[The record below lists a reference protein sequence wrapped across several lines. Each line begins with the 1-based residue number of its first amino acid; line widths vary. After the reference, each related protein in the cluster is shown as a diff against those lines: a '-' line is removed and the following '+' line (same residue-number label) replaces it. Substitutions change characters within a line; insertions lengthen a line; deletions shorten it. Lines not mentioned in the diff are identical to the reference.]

1 MRAVPAIVTSVS
13 AVLAL
18 AIAPS
23 PLAAEENRGG
33 FCEQVAAQLEGG
45 VVPPASIPKSASI
58 GNVDVRVLD
67 VFDTTNDAESHLAHR
82 IANRLHVSTRPWVIE
97 QELLFSSGD
106 PYDARALAESER
118 RLRDHR
124 GIYDACIAP
133 IRVRG
138 GAVDVVVVTRDV
150 WTLGVGA
157 GVSRAGE
164 ANTVRFGLEDDNFLG
179 SGRLLDLQYTDDPD
193 RTEQRFRFQDP
204 ALLGTRAELALML
217 AERSDG
223 YRHTLDLA
231 RPFFSFDTRWSAGG
245 RLVSHQGEVKLYS
258 RGEVADRFV
267 MDQSF
272 VEVRGGLSR
281 GWNGTGAHRFLAG
294 FTWDAREY
302 DDALVSSIETPSP
315 RLLPHRPVPR
325 RRLDLAPT
333 PTELPPPRTVA
344 YPWIGWQWVEDG
356 FVERRNLDRLART
369 EDWNLG
375 TQLNVRAGWSS
386 PTWAADENEAV
397 GAFDWSRGI
406 ATPRGRHIVLLDAGA
421 SGRYGDVG
429 AANVLGS
436 ARVRH
441 FFSNF
446 GRHQLVSSLA
456 FDAAR
461 NLDPENQLLLGGDNG
476 LRGYPMRFRDGDRR
490 VLATI
495 EQRFYSNVE
504 VLKLFHLGAAAF
516 VDVGRAWYSG
526 IVPGEA
532 DQVLRDIG
540 VGLRL
545 GSSRSSKGTMVHF
558 DVAFPLDGDSSE
570 RKSVQWLVRT
580 KESF

>member
-1 MRAVPAIVTSVS
+1 
-13 AVLAL
+13 
-18 AIAPS
+18 
-23 PLAAEENRGG
+23 
-33 FCEQVAAQLEGG
+33 
-45 VVPPASIPKSASI
+45 
-58 GNVDVRVLD
+58 
-67 VFDTTNDAESHLAHR
+67 
-82 IANRLHVSTRPWVIE
+82 
-97 QELLFSSGD
+97 
-106 PYDARALAESER
+106 
-118 RLRDHR
+118 
-124 GIYDACIAP
+124 
-133 IRVRG
+133 
-138 GAVDVVVVTRDV
+138 
-150 WTLGVGA
+150 
-157 GVSRAGE
+157 
-164 ANTVRFGLEDDNFLG
+164 
-179 SGRLLDLQYTDDPD
+179 
-193 RTEQRFRFQDP
+193 
-204 ALLGTRAELALML
+204 ML

-223 YRHTLDLA
+223 HRHTLDLA

-302 DDALVSSIETPSP
+302 DDALVVVDRNPDP

-570 RKSVQWLVRT
+570 RRACSGWCGRKRASEKPSHRPGRSGVAEGALRSAPPQPPDQGELR
-580 KESF
+580 SARPPAS